1 MVRILI
7 IEDEASISRFIELEL
22 KHEGYSVEI
31 RANGKDGLDLG
42 ISEDFDLI
50 ILDLMLPG
58 MNGLEV
64 LRRLRLQKSTPVIIL
79 TARDQVMDKVIGLD
93 VGADDYMSK
102 PFAIEELLARIRVIL
117 KRKAHDDSKPNGVY
131 KHGSLALDSNNHTV
145 TYGGAPVTLTRK
157 EYDLLLY
164 LLENKNKVVSREKI
178 LDAVWGYDYY
188 GDTNVVDVYIR
199 YIRQK
204 IDERFGIQLIHTLR
218 GTGYIIKG
226 E

>member
-31 RANGKDGLDLG
+31 RANGKDGLELG
-42 ISEDFDLI
+42 IAEDFDLI

-117 KRKAHDDSKPNGVY
+117 KRKAHDDSKPNGIY
-131 KHGSLALDSNNHTV
+131 KHGSLCLDSNNHTV
-145 TYGGAPVTLTRK
+145 TYGSAQVPLTRK

-204 IDERFGIQLIHTLR
+204 IDERFGFQLIHTLR